1 MNTPERITSRSNP
14 LIKFARSLRERKERS
29 RSGKF
34 LVEGIAHIGEASA
47 AGWQIDSVL
56 FAPELLESYFAMNM
70 VTDFAARGIR
80 TVSIP
85 PDVLDSLAEKENPQG
100 LIAIVD
106 QKNALLDSLS
116 PAEFRYAMALVS
128 PQDPGNIG
136 TILRTLDAVDADGL
150 FLLDGGADQ
159 YHPSAVRA
167 SMGALFWK
175 PVIKTTFDEF
185 ASWAKEN
192 HFQMVGT
199 TVRATLDFREIKL
212 NNQRLIIVMGSE
224 QKGLSREQLE
234 ICDVSVKLP
243 MHGKTSSLNLAVAA
257 GVLLYN
263 LIEGR
268 HASQKV

>member
-1 MNTPERITSRSNP
+1 MKTPERISSRSNP

-34 LVEGIAHIGEASA
+34 LVEGIVHIGEASA

-56 FAPELLESYFAMNM
+56 FAPELLESNFAMNL
-70 VTDFAARGIR
+70 VTDMAARGIR
-80 TVSIP
+80 TVSVP
-85 PDVLDSLAEKENPQG
+85 TDVLGSLAEKENPQG

-106 QKNALLDSLS
+106 QKNTLLDSLS
-116 PAEFRYAMALVS
+116 PTGFHYAMALVS

-175 PVIKTTFDEF
+175 PVIKTTFVEF

-192 HFQMVGT
+192 HFQLVGT
-199 TVRATLDFREIKL
+199 TVHATLDFREIKL
-212 NNQRLIIVMGSE
+212 NNQRLVIVMGSE

-257 GVLLYN
+257 GVLLYS

-268 HASQKV
+268 RASQ